1 MVPLK
6 VAAHPKVLP
15 FEEVTKTESL
25 SDLLSRG
32 SCGWDRLT
40 AGLNIY
46 LKTYMYL

>member
-1 MVPLK
+1 MVPPK
-6 VAAHPKVLP
+6 AAAHLKVLP

-40 AGLNIY
+40 AGLNIDFNSY
-46 LKTYMYL
+46 L